1 MHTHTDND
9 RGRTMEA
16 DGGHKLY
23 LRYSSPQ
30 SKANI
35 FSVQW
40 KEKKKK
46 KKVEGGRGKKRMSV
60 SE

>member
-1 MHTHTDND
+1 
-9 RGRTMEA
+9 MEA

-40 KEKKKK
+40 KEKKKEK
-46 KKVEGGRGKKRMSV
+46 KSRRGKGEKKNV